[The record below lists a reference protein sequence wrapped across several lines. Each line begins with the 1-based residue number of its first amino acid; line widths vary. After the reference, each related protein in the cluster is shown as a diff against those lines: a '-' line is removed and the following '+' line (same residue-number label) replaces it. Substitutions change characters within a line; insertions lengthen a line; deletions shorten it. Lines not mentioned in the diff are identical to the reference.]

1 MATPI
6 TQHWLSPAK
15 LNLFLH
21 ILDRR
26 FDGYHNLET
35 VFQFLDYGDELS
47 FTLREDDKVNLK
59 TPLFG
64 VDNKDNLI
72 VKAAQVIK
80 NNAET
85 DGPLGVDIQ
94 LNKRI
99 PMGAGMGGGSSNAAT
114 TLMALNELWQT
125 GFSCDELQ
133 TLGLQL
139 GADVPV
145 FISGKACFAEG
156 VGERMTPCEP
166 PEDWFLVVTPKIS
179 INTAEIFSHPA
190 LTRNSKSLRI
200 RAPLTWDQLA
210 GYRNDCEQVVR
221 QLYPEVDTALKL
233 LSNHSLARLTGTG
246 ASVFS
251 PFKNE
256 EEARKIADLVPDS
269 YNYFVAK
276 ANNISKGIKPLQ
288 D

>member
-1 MATPI
+1 MASPI
-6 TQHWLSPAK
+6 TQHWLAPAK

-26 FDGYHNLET
+26 IDGYHNLET
-35 VFQFLDYGDELS
+35 IFQFLDFGDELT
-47 FTLREDDKVNLK
+47 FTRRDDNKINLT

-64 VDNKDNLI
+64 VNNEDNLI
-72 VKAAQVIK
+72 VKAAQVIQ
-80 NNAET
+80 NNIESE
-85 DGPLGVDIQ
+85 GPHGVDIQ

-99 PMGAGMGGGSSNAAT
+99 PMGAGMGGGSSDAAT
-114 TLMALNELWQT
+114 TMLALNELWQ
-125 GFSCDELQ
+125 GDFSEEQLL
-133 TLGLQL
+133 TLALQL

-145 FISGKACFAEG
+145 FIAGKACFAEG
-156 VGERMTPCEP
+156 VGERMTPCQP

-179 INTAEIFSHPA
+179 INTAQIFSHPA

-200 RAPLTWDQLA
+200 RAPLNWDQLA
-210 GYRNDCEQVVR
+210 DYRNDCEDVVR
-221 QLYPEVDTALKL
+221 RLYPEVDEALNL
-233 LSNHSLARLTGTG
+233 LSEHGLARLTGTG

-256 EEARKIADLVPDS
+256 DEARKIASLVPDS
-269 YNYFVAK
+269 YNYFIAS
-276 ANNISKGIKPLQ
+276 ASNESKGTKPIA

>member
-1 MATPI
+1 MAPPI
-6 TQHWLSPAK
+6 TQRWLSPAK

-35 VFQFLDYGDELS
+35 VFQFLDFGDELI
-47 FTLREDDKVNLK
+47 FTNRDDDTVNLT

-64 VDNKDNLI
+64 VENKNNLI
-72 VKAAQVIK
+72 LKAAHVIK
-80 NNAET
+80 SNAK
-85 DGPLGVDIQ
+85 DKRIMGVDIQ
-94 LNKRI
+94 LKKNI

-114 TLMALNELWQT
+114 TLMALNTIWQT
-125 GFSCDELQ
+125 GFTQEELL

-145 FISGKACFAEG
+145 FIAGKACFAEG

-166 PEDWFLVVTPKIS
+166 PEDWFLIVTPKIS
-179 INTAEIFSHPA
+179 VNTAEIFSHPA

-210 GYRNDCEQVVR
+210 GYSNDCEQVVR
-221 QLYPEVDTALKL
+221 DSYPEVDSALKL
-233 LSNHSLARLTGTG
+233 LSNHGLARLTGTG

-256 EEARKIADLVPDS
+256 KEARKIAQLVPDS
-269 YNYFVAK
+269 YNCFVAK
-276 ANNISKGIKPLQ
+276 ARNKSSGTNPQQ